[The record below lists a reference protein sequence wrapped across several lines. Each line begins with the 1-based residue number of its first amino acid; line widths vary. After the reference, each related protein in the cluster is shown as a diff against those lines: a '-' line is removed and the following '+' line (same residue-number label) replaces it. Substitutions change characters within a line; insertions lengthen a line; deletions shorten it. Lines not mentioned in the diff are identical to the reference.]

1 MAIILVHHVFLSEDE
16 NVGLQTRLKDAIAR
30 AIWDGRFAPGDR
42 LPATRALA
50 RHLGISRITVSL
62 AYDSL
67 LATGYI
73 VSVARSGYFVAP
85 DAPKRIEAIGPAGDA
100 TGDRMDWEA
109 RLGPVPDALGAQANP
124 ADWRRYQYPFIFGEP
139 DVARFPVD
147 DWRDCVR
154 RALGKRHFEQIA
166 LDARDRDDP
175 FLLEQIVRRSV
186 SGRGVA
192 TSVEN
197 VLVTA
202 GAQNALWL
210 MVQVLF
216 PHREGVVA
224 MEEPGYPELRNLL
237 RHAGLTVRP
246 IPVDRDGIKVSQIP
260 PEVDAVFVAPS
271 HQAPT
276 GATMSMARRK
286 ELLERAEQDDFIV
299 IEDDYDY
306 EMAYSSP
313 ALPALKSLDHR
324 GRVAYVGSFSKSIF
338 PGLRLGYLNADERV
352 IEQARAIRTMNGRH
366 PPGLTQKSV
375 AYFLSEGH
383 YNSHSR
389 RMRMRMARRNE
400 VLREALARHNLTPA
414 LKRATGG
421 TTLWLRGPQT
431 MMDTEV
437 MAALR
442 DKSVLVEAGSAF
454 YASDDAP
461 RNRLRL
467 GFATI
472 ETALI
477 EDGVSLIADAIREHA

>member
-1 MAIILVHHVFLSEDE
+1 MAIISEHHIFLSEDA
-16 NVGLQTRLKDAIAR
+16 NVGLQTRLKDSITR

-50 RHLGISRITVSL
+50 RHLRISRITVSL

-73 VSVARSGYFVAP
+73 ISVARSGYFVAP
-85 DAPKRIEAIGPAGDA
+85 DAPTRIEAVGPSGNGA
-100 TGDRMDWEA
+100 TERLDWSS
-109 RLGPVPDALGAQANP
+109 RLGPPPAALGAQANP
-124 ADWRRYQYPFIFGEP
+124 ADWRRYKYPFIFGEP

-166 LDARDRDDP
+166 YDARDRDDP

-192 TSVEN
+192 ASVDE

-216 PHREGVVA
+216 PRRSGVVA
-224 MEEPGYPELRNLL
+224 MEDPGYPELRNLL
-237 RHAGLTVRP
+237 LQQGLEIRP
-246 IPVDRDGIKVSQIP
+246 VPVDREGMKVDEIP
-260 PEVDAVFVAPS
+260 SDVDAVFATPS

-276 GATMSMARRK
+276 GATMSMARRNA
-286 ELLERAEQDDFIV
+286 LLERAEQDDFIV

-306 EMAYSSP
+306 EMSYSSP
-313 ALPALKSLDHR
+313 ALPALKSLDQR
-324 GRVAYVGSFSKSIF
+324 GRVAYIGSFSKSIF
-338 PGLRLGYLNADERV
+338 PGLRLGYLTADAELIDHV
-352 IEQARAIRTMNGRH
+352 RAVRTLSERH
-366 PPGLTQKSV
+366 PPGLTQKTV

-400 VLREALARHNLTPA
+400 VLREALAQHGLTPA
-414 LKRATGG
+414 LERATGG
-421 TTLWLRGPQT
+421 TTLWLRGPDG
-431 MMDTEV
+431 MVDTEIV
-437 MAALR
+437 AALR
-442 DKSVLVEAGSAF
+442 EKSVLVEAGSAF
-454 YASDDAP
+454 YARDDAP
-461 RNRLRL
+461 QNRLRL

-477 EDGVSLIADAIREHA
+477 PDGVALIAEAIRG